1 MLKIHKNSRFQHFSL
16 SHLTCSFP
24 LIAPFGLLSMVFERP
39 TNFIV
44 VANFK
49 ENQLPLDGIRLKKQA
64 QAKPYAALEKIQ
76 TEFPNASS
84 PMSMRRT
91 PCIQHGNQGFIHS
104 TAILDW

>member
-1 MLKIHKNSRFQHFSL
+1 MDLEQKL
-16 SHLTCSFP
+16 P
-24 LIAPFGLLSMVFERP
+24 LMVFERP
-39 TNFIV
+39 PNFIL

-64 QAKPYAALEKIQ
+64 QAKPCAALEKIQ

-84 PMSMRRT
+84 PMSVRRT

-104 TAILDW
+104 PAILDW

>member
-1 MLKIHKNSRFQHFSL
+1 
-16 SHLTCSFP
+16 
-24 LIAPFGLLSMVFERP
+24 MVFERP
-39 TNFIV
+39 ANFIV

-64 QAKPYAALEKIQ
+64 QAKPCAALEKIQ

-84 PMSMRRT
+84 PMSVRRT
-91 PCIQHGNQGFIHS
+91 PCIQHGNQGFIHC

>member
-1 MLKIHKNSRFQHFSL
+1 MATKRLRIHKMSK
-16 SHLTCSFP
+16 LTLYMDLEQKLP
-24 LIAPFGLLSMVFERP
+24 LIVFERP

-64 QAKPYAALEKIQ
+64 QAKPCAALEKIQ

-84 PMSMRRT
+84 PMSVRRT
-91 PCIQHGNQGFIHS
+91 PSIQHGNQGFIHS
-104 TAILDW
+104 PAILDW